1 MNKSGGRAQ
10 ERRTAARPLILR
22 ELYAP
27 VAPEIAGPASSGAPG
42 ALPISSCGPASPGAP
57 VFSAA
62 PTAGAPA
69 NLLVEGDN
77 LSLLEALGEGPLQDF
92 ALKAGGLKLVY
103 LDPPFAVGAD
113 FYTDSA
119 LGPHKCLAYRDSWP
133 GGLTGYLEMMRA
145 RLSLVHRALAADG
158 CLFLHCDSR
167 VSHHLRLMLDEI
179 FGPERFLGE
188 IIWHYTGGG
197 RARRWFS
204 RKHDSIF
211 HYAVSGRWH
220 FDQDAARLPYK
231 PGSGYARKGIVSAAG
246 KRYLPHPKGSPADD
260 VWDIPMVNPLAAER
274 SGYPTQ
280 KPLALLERILAVCSR
295 PGDLTAD
302 FFCGSGTL
310 ALAAARLGRR
320 WICADRSPLAVQTAK
335 LRLLAREYMDFALA
349 VPASDR
355 AQPPAPDRNSH
366 QTPDRNWR
374 EVRLPSGDL
383 RYRLEPRL
391 RFERRG
397 PSLLVHLEDI
407 DVRHDGAPPQPAAGQ
422 TVPWPPKGLDWL
434 RAWGLSLPL
443 GPDCAPPHLDLDAM
457 SRYSLWRSLRC
468 QKRGIALCSP
478 ELPLSK
484 GPLRLDLED
493 IFGNS
498 ACLDISQIP

>member
-1 MNKSGGRAQ
+1 MSKNRGRAQ
-10 ERRTAARPLILR
+10 KQPPAARPLLLR
-22 ELYAP
+22 ELYP
-27 VAPEIAGPASSGAPG
+27 PAATGGAAFSGAP
-42 ALPISSCGPASPGAP
+42 ASD
-57 VFSAA
+57 AA
-62 PTAGAPA
+62 PGGAAYHSGPVSGDGPA

-77 LSLLEALGEGPLQDF
+77 LPLLEALCEGPLRDF
-92 ALKAGGLKLVY
+92 ALKAGGLKLLY

-133 GGLTGYLEMMRA
+133 GGLTGYLDMMRA
-145 RLSLVHRALAADG
+145 RLLLAHRALAADG

-211 HYAVSGRWH
+211 HYAVSANWH
-220 FDQDAARLPYK
+220 FDPDAARLPYK
-231 PGSGYARKGIVSAAG
+231 PGSGYARSGIVSAAG
-246 KRYLPHPKGSPADD
+246 KRYLPHPDGSPVDD

-320 WICADRSPLAVQTAK
+320 WICADRSPLAVQTAR
-335 LRLLAREYMDFALA
+335 LRLLAQQYADFALA
-349 VPASDR
+349 VPV
-355 AQPPAPDRNSH
+355 QE
-366 QTPDRNWR
+366 QEQEQNWR
-374 EVRLPSGDL
+374 EARLPYGKL
-383 RYRLEPRL
+383 RYRLEARL
-391 RFERRG
+391 RLERRG
-397 PSLLVHLEDI
+397 RGLLAHLEDI
-407 DVRHDGAPPQPAAGQ
+407 AVHFDSALPRSAAGQ
-422 TVPWPPKGLDWL
+422 SAPLPQKGLDWL

-443 GPDCAPPHLDLDAM
+443 DPDCVPPCLAPDSL
-457 SRYSLWRSLRC
+457 SRRALWRTLRC

-478 ELPLSK
+478 ELPLPK
-484 GPLRLDLED
+484 GRPLLDLED

-498 ACLDISQIP
+498 VCLDIS